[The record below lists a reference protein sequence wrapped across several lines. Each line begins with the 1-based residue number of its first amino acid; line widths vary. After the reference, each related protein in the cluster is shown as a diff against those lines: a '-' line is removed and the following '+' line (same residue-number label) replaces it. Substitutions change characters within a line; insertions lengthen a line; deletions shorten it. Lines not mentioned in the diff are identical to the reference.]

1 MGTDAKP
8 SVAVRV
14 VRPFASEEEFLKAE
28 LETITR
34 AGVVLLGAV
43 AKPPGVIL
51 RFELAIENDVP
62 LLRGEGRVI
71 QYKSKVQG
79 DLPGLTLRFTR
90 LDTRSKALV
99 DKIAAIREERARA
112 ALATSMS
119 ESSKPPAPSF
129 PPPPVEASP
138 VPISVSIQD
147 LQGPASLNMV
157 VAPQV
162 SVPPGSVP
170 PPSSVIELD
179 AADIVEVPSEASP
192 QPSVTAPDTVMNA
205 PPRRASSRPPHSSPS
220 SEFAIPLVRRS
231 VPPPPL
237 PEMDESPIPPAMI
250 PRFEPLPPEASTMPS
265 LSMDGASLT
274 SEPGPAHIASG
285 DEETRPLTFGFPAPA
300 AREIMPTVADASDH
314 ARDGLLSKLRDR
326 ELRRTDIENILG
338 EGRLLRS
345 AR

>member
-14 VRPFASEEEFLKAE
+14 VRPFASEEEFLRAE
-28 LETITR
+28 LETVTR

-138 VPISVSIQD
+138 APVSISIQD

-192 QPSVTAPDTVMNA
+192 QASGAAPDTVMMDQ
-205 PPRRASSRPPHSSPS
+205 PRRASSRPPHSSPS

-237 PEMDESPIPPAMI
+237 PEGDATQLPPVALIPK
-250 PRFEPLPPEASTMPS
+250 FEPLPPEASTMPS
-265 LSMDGASLT
+265 IDGSSLAPSQVSPVT
-274 SEPGPAHIASG
+274 GSG